1 MGQGDLE
8 RRIRAK
14 VRREYWRAAWSLCNM
29 TRTHNTTCPVDGNR
43 FFRLPPIRGGGER
56 RVNDR
61 ESGNSYCDHTIF

>member
-43 FFRLPPIRGGGER
+43 FFRLPPIRGGGNA
-56 RVNDR
+56 V
-61 ESGNSYCDHTIF
+61 